1 MASAPLQISL
11 EILVWGDWSA
21 SFALLDN
28 VSVTLFL
35 QSTQVPKTSKKRHFG
50 LIAPMLHLNVEVLE
64 LGLVSV
70 WVHAWQG
77 IIGRRSE

>member
-1 MASAPLQISL
+1 MASALLQISL
-11 EILVWGDWSA
+11 ETLVWGDWSA

-50 LIAPMLHLNVEVLE
+50 LIAPMLHLNVEDA
-64 LGLVSV
+64 GA
-70 WVHAWQG
+70 WVG
-77 IIGRRSE
+77 VCIGSRLARNHRGRSE